1 MRASMVQAEKK
12 YTINMKDFDE
22 SEHPRDEDG
31 KFTFKDMADAAVL
44 VGHTNFLNKPI
55 SYYDYSDNYSDT
67 ISEEQHQ
74 ELNQISGKKL
84 PKSAYM
90 NLLGG
95 FVDPDLKA
103 ENVKFVN
110 RGNGGMYAMIRT
122 DKYRVTRGIN
132 FNTGVIEN
140 YSMNVDPEY
149 QGQGIGTKLLY
160 NQVHQAQE
168 LGFKTIMTYAQ
179 RTGDANGYYTW
190 PRLGYKMDPASLP
203 PEDHYMADSGKTSKQ
218 LVQDL
223 AEIARIKADD
233 LTEMMST
240 KEGREL
246 WKTMGFGFDAEFDL
260 TPGSESQIILDN
272 VYKHK
277 FKK

>member
-1 MRASMVQAEKK
+1 MVQAEKK